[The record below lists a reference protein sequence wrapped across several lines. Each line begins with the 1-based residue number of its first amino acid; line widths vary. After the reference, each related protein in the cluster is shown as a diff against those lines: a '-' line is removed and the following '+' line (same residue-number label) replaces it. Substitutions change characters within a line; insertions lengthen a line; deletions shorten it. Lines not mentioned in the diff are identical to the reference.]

1 MVWLVVNRVT
11 GLESGVYRFHQQDHC
26 LELHK
31 PGSVGDALVR
41 ACLNQRFLRD
51 ASVVL
56 ALAAVYD
63 RTTARYGER
72 GVRYVHME
80 CGHAGQNISLQAA
93 ALGLGTVAVGA
104 FEDDAVQRVL
114 DVPHPVVYLFPVGFP
129 K

>member
-1 MVWLVVNRVT
+1 
-11 GLESGVYRFHQQDHC
+11 
-26 LELHK
+26 
-31 PGSVGDALVR
+31 
-41 ACLNQRFLRD
+41 
-51 ASVVL
+51 
-56 ALAAVYD
+56 
-63 RTTARYGER
+63 
-72 GVRYVHME
+72 ME